1 MSVGFRDR
9 WGADTPPPPAKGRVR
24 TRPSRARVN
33 RLELIMRIRKRPS
46 MLNVNFKILK
56 GTSPSTSD
64 YLLGRA
70 NSVRFSSS
78 NVTGP
83 SCIDPVFTL
92 DSLVFNFARP
102 EFLKFSKTSF
112 LVSVPMSVKYLFSW
126 SGDKFSDDLTVPR
139 FGAMMCVNF

>member
-1 MSVGFRDR
+1 
-9 WGADTPPPPAKGRVR
+9 
-24 TRPSRARVN
+24 
-33 RLELIMRIRKRPS
+33 
-46 MLNVNFKILK
+46 MLNVNFKILM

-64 YLLGRA
+64 SLLGRA

-126 SGDKFSDDLTVPR
+126 YGDKFSGDLTVPR
-139 FGAMMCVNF
+139 FGAMMCLNC